1 MGAEG
6 GKLSGAI
13 QLQGHR
19 LFLFLQPIHG
29 LSLVT
34 TGWVTGPLWLFQ
46 PSCRG
51 SIRKR
56 RQGTLGR
63 SSPCLPKLFFKT
75 AVMGQVASRCLSRP
89 LHLDSSTSRCP
100 VGSVHVGCASKQWLP
115 LFFTIFMFWGV
126 TEFHSRFLK

>member
-19 LFLFLQPIHG
+19 LLLFLQPIRG

-34 TGWVTGPLWLFQ
+34 TGWVTGPLWLSQ

-51 SIRKR
+51 STSRRR
-56 RQGTLGR
+56 RQGASGR
-63 SSPCLPKLFFKT
+63 SSPCLPKLFLKT
-75 AVMGQVASRCLSRP
+75 AVM
-89 LHLDSSTSRCP
+89 
-100 VGSVHVGCASKQWLP
+100 
-115 LFFTIFMFWGV
+115 
-126 TEFHSRFLK
+126 